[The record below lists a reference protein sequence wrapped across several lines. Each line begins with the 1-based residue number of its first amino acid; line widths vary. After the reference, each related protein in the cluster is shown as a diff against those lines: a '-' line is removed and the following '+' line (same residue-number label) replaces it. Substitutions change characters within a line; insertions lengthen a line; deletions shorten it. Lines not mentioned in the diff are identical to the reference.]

1 MSRSLHADMQTA
13 VEDSVVRPFVFV
25 DLNFS
30 SPVYLWSGYGEITI
44 GDNEYIG
51 AGELLGISVM
61 EESQDLGAK
70 GLELN
75 LSGISGTDLLSKALT
90 EEYQGKT
97 VTVKLGLFSNTGD
110 VHNDP
115 ITIFSGFMD
124 VLRIDEGGETS
135 TISLAVENKLI
146 QLNRSNKRRYTSQD
160 QKRLYPNDEGFDYVT
175 VMAEKDIEWG
185 GRTEKAANQVR
196 EPVRDRHGNI
206 IG

>member
-30 SPVYLWSGYGEITI
+30 TPVYLWSGYGEITI
-44 GDNEYIG
+44 NTVEYIG

-75 LSGISGTDLLSKALT
+75 LSGISGTELLNKALT

-97 VTVKLGLFSNTGD
+97 VTVRLGLFDSTGD
-110 VHNDP
+110 VHNSP

-124 VLRIDEGGETS
+124 VLSIDEGGETAS
-135 TISLAVENKLI
+135 ISLAVENKLI
-146 QLNRSNKRRYTSQD
+146 QLNRSNKRRYTSLD
-160 QKRLYPNDEGFDYVT
+160 QKRSYPTDKGFDFVT
-175 VMAEKDIEWG
+175 VIAEQDIEWG
-185 GRTEKAANQVR
+185 GRTEKAASQIR
-196 EPVRDRHGNI
+196 EPARDVRGRNFD
-206 IG
+206 